1 MLLDLLGT
9 KNPKFYNYFL
19 ETADLYRSLIK
30 SETILNKT
38 GCLNEHTDTYFR
50 PMSAFVQID
59 DDHMPFYQ
67 RGTFRLKFKYISKFI
82 YFNRMFVL

>member
-19 ETADLYRSLIK
+19 ETADLYRSLIR
-30 SETILNKT
+30 SETFLNKT

-50 PMSAFVQID
+50 PMSAFVKID
-59 DDHMPFYQ
+59 DDHIPFYQ
-67 RGTFRLKFKYISKFI
+67 RGKY
-82 YFNRMFVL
+82 

>member
-9 KNPKFYNYFL
+9 KNPQFYNYFL

-38 GCLNEHTDTYFR
+38 GCLNEHTDAYFR
-50 PMSAFVQID
+50 PISAFVKIE
-59 DDHMPFYQ
+59 DDHIPFYQ
-67 RGTFRLKFKYISKFI
+67 RGKILKFKYISKFKC
-82 YFNRMFVL
+82 YN